1 MELLRE
7 LFTVADVSRERIGE
21 LLAEFD
27 LTASMVEMLWALDPD
42 APPVPMRALAH
53 RLRCDPSN
61 VTLLIN
67 RLEST
72 GLVAR
77 APHPTDRRARVIL
90 LTVKGREVWARLME
104 RLELT
109 SPVFT
114 LDDDERQQLNSL
126 LLKVTSRLG

>member
-1 MELLRE
+1 MRE
-7 LFTVADVSRERIGE
+7 
-21 LLAEFD
+21 
-27 LTASMVEMLWALDPD
+27 
-42 APPVPMRALAH
+42 LAH

-72 GLVAR
+72 GLVKR
-77 APHPTDRRARVIL
+77 APHGTDRRARVIL

-104 RLELT
+104 RLERT

-114 LDDDERQQLNSL
+114 LDDDERQQLTSL
-126 LLKVTSRLG
+126 LMKVTSRLGG